1 MRANLR
7 QKRTGSTGPAG
18 AWLWLVTALLCT
30 AVIAS
35 CTNQKDTKGPT
46 FPAGQAGGTDGG
58 VNVVLASRQLQPDG
72 ETFIITALVLSRT
85 SGRPIP
91 GVTVVLVAGAAV
103 AAGGGGG
110 GGAGAAELN
119 PASGSTDESGRFTST
134 LRCSVAGAVTVAALV
149 EGVGGAAPPT
159 LTVTC
164 P

>member
-18 AWLWLVTALLCT
+18 AWLWLVTALLCST

-46 FPAGQAGGTDGG
+46 FPAGQAGGVDGG
-58 VNVVLASRQLQPDG
+58 LLVVVSTRVLQPGG
-72 ETFIITALVLSRT
+72 ETWIITVLVQSRA
-85 SGRPIP
+85 GRPVQ
-91 GVTVVLVAGAAV
+91 GVTVTLVPGAAV

-110 GGAGAAELN
+110 GGVAGAAEVN
-119 PASGSTDESGRFTST
+119 PASGTTDDNGRFTST
-134 LRCSVAGAVTVAALV
+134 LRCTVAGNVTVAALV
-149 EGVGGAAPPT
+149 EGSQGS
-159 LTVTC
+159 TVVSC